1 MREPTL
7 KSTTTTARYKT
18 GVDPPA
24 YDIVA
29 LMSLHNV
36 YAFKAIFN
44 RSAS

>member
-1 MREPTL
+1 MTKPTL

-18 GVDPPA
+18 GVGRPA

-44 RSAS
+44 RSAN